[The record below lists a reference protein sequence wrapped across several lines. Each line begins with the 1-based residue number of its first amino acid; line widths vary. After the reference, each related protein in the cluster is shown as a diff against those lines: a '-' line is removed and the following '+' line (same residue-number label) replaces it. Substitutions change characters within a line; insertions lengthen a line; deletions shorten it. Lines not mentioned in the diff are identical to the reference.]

1 MTGGPRP
8 AGGSS
13 ACWTDE
19 GSAPGAGESSTAG
32 GEPAAGG
39 ELSAATATALGTA
52 YDGYAREYTRLLL
65 GDRSDHLA
73 ETVALVRTLL
83 AAGRAEDRGWPSPLN
98 RLVDLACGPGL
109 VSAELAAD
117 GWTVTG
123 VDASWELV
131 GIARARL
138 PRVLHA
144 DAAATGLPPGA
155 DAVVSTYTH
164 TDVAAWPALVAEA
177 RRLLRPG
184 GVLVYVGA
192 HPAFVGPHIRRTP
205 GRRWTAHVAA
215 GYYHDP
221 TQRFRGPGLTPG
233 GVREHV
239 GVRHLTIPTLLEPV
253 LAGGWREVRLVEDP
267 ADPPTLLGFRAVR
280 DDR

>member
-1 MTGGPRP
+1 MTAGPLP
-8 AGGSS
+8 AAG
-13 ACWTDE
+13 AARWTGE
-19 GSAPGAGESSTAG
+19 CSGPGAGGGSTADR
-32 GEPAAGG
+32 EPAAGG
-39 ELSAATATALGTA
+39 EPPAATTSALSTA
-52 YDGYAREYTRLLL
+52 YDGYAREYTKLLL
-65 GDRSDHLA
+65 GDRSEHLA

-83 AAGRAEDRGWPSPLN
+83 AAGEAEEAGWPGPLN

-117 GWTVTG
+117 GWNVTG

-144 DAAATGLPPGA
+144 DATATGLPPGA

-221 TQRFRGPGLTPG
+221 SPRFHGPGLTRG
-233 GVREHV
+233 GLREHV

-253 LAGGWREVRLVEDP
+253 LASGWREVRLVEDP